1 MLVQAIE
8 IADNGWTK
16 SIGAEKIVH
25 VCDDGY
31 CNYTKACE
39 VDSNRKCGQATALI
53 FVVWW
58 WDGTLAQYAL
68 WSDSYMLKPLHA
80 IIAAICP
87 MKH

>member
-53 FVVWW
+53 FVV
-58 WDGTLAQYAL
+58 
-68 WSDSYMLKPLHA
+68 
-80 IIAAICP
+80 
-87 MKH
+87 

>member
-1 MLVQAIE
+1 MQTKDVNLVQRMLWMLVKAIE

-39 VDSNRKCGQATALI
+39 LDSNHKCGQATALM

-58 WDGTLAQYAL
+58 
-68 WSDSYMLKPLHA
+68 
-80 IIAAICP
+80 
-87 MKH
+87 